1 MDNKMDLIIERLL
14 KATELIKQSQH
25 NMLDIEN
32 EEKEMMELNN
42 TLTTCRIMI
51 KKVTNNLKEQKN

>member
-1 MDNKMDLIIERLL
+1 MDNKKDLIIERLL

-25 NMLDIEN
+25 NMLDVEN

-42 TLTTCRIMI
+42 TLTACRIMI